1 MKLYKSPLI
10 VLLISV
16 WLLTVSTN
24 GNAYGQNGH
33 RVVGQIAEWHL
44 TPTTKRAVLGLLSG
58 DLLPEVTTWADEMRS
73 SPDKAWRKR
82 GKWHYISLETMADFK
97 PDAYDGEVKDIY
109 TAIRKSID
117 VLRNPNAPSQQKEFY
132 LRFLTHLIGDLHM
145 PLHVGRAKDKGG
157 NAIKVKF
164 FGSDMN
170 LHSLWDTHLI
180 ENQNLSFTEFATFIN
195 TEEKQ
200 KVSAM
205 LSTQI
210 RDWVGESFELRHDVY
225 DIKDGDFSYNYVYQ
239 HMPTAKQQ
247 LLKAGVRLAGVLNA
261 IFDPEAKPGTNSVK
275 LPVSIEP

>member
-10 VLLISV
+10 GLIISIL
-16 WLLTVSTN
+16 LLTVSTN
-24 GNAYGQNGH
+24 VNAYGQNGH

-82 GKWHYISLETMADFK
+82 GKWHYISLNTMDDFK
-97 PDAYDGEVKDIY
+97 PDNYDGEVKDIY

-117 VLRNPNAPSQQKEFY
+117 VLRTPDASSQQKEFY

-145 PLHVGRAKDKGG
+145 PLHVGRAEDKGG
-157 NAIKVKF
+157 NTIKVKF
-164 FGSDMN
+164 FGRDMN

-180 ENQNLSFTEFATFIN
+180 ENQNLSFTEFAKFIN
-195 TEEKQ
+195 TNETKE
-200 KVSAM
+200 VSNM

-239 HMPTAKQQ
+239 HMPTAKGQ

-261 IFDPEAKPGTNSVK
+261 IFDPQAKAGFNAVE
-275 LPVSIEP
+275 LPKKI